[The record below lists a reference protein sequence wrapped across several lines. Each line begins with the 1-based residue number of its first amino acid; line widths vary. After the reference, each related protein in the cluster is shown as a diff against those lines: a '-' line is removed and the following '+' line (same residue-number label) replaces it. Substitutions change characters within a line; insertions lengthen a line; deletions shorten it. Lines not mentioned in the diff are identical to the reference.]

1 MRLIVEA
8 DGGSG
13 GYRGRG
19 LKHYDV
25 EVRMDSKLVHK
36 TGQVSIGWVR
46 RNRRSDTQTNQ
57 AMDAQAVR

>member
-1 MRLIVEA
+1 VRLIAEA
-8 DGGSG
+8 DDGSG

-25 EVRMDSKLVHK
+25 GVRMDSELIHK
-36 TGQVSIGWVR
+36 TGRVSR
-46 RNRRSDTQTNQ
+46 RNRRSNAQANQ